1 MYRVLIF
8 FLVSLIFVGEIFAQ
22 SRRAAATGQIA
33 GTPPP
38 TTVVTNDSSA
48 KELYEEA
55 NGYAKKKFGEY
66 ESKKIPFND
75 NLLKFTYR
83 EQRQLA
89 AKYAALVVT
98 RQNLT
103 SEDTYYLAMLNWLA
117 DNSEKAD
124 ENFRKFLATE
134 NPPADKTQTARS
146 VVIVVAARNKNFDE
160 AEKLLGEYLKTDP
173 VKLSERARME
183 SELAKSYRSE
193 KNYGKAAAHAEESY
207 RATKAVFQDSA
218 SRAGGIDA
226 LLDAGM
232 TVYEIYRDDKKE
244 KEAGNALEDLR
255 KTAAFVGSSAL
266 YYKAVDENIK
276 YLIATNR
283 KPAALQMFAD
293 TLVQAGKDFSSKP
306 LQEDVSSRLKR
317 REKHY
322 KLLGE
327 IAPEFAFIDSWL
339 GETPKPL
346 ASLRGKVVLI
356 DFWATWCAPCIAAF
370 PSLTEWHE
378 TFQKDGLEIIGVTK
392 YYNRAEGV
400 DVTNAEEIE
409 FLKRYKKANRL
420 PYYFAVAKDGRDQ
433 STYGAGSIPTA
444 VLIDRKG
451 TIRYIE
457 TGTSRTRE
465 AEIRQEIEK
474 LLAEK

>member
-8 FLVSLIFVGEIFAQ
+8 FLFLSIFVSEVSAQ
-22 SRRAAATGQIA
+22 SRRAVATGQVA
-33 GTPPP
+33 GTSAA
-38 TTVVTNDSSA
+38 TATVTNDSSA

-55 NGYAKKKFGEY
+55 NGYAKKKFAEY
-66 ESKKIPFND
+66 EGKKIPFNP

-83 EQRQLA
+83 EQKQLA

-103 SEDTYYLAMLNWLA
+103 SEDVYYLAMLNWLA
-117 DNSEKAD
+117 DNSENATT
-124 ENFRKFLATE
+124 NFQKFLASE
-134 NPPADKTQTARS
+134 NPPVDKLQTARS
-146 VVIVVAARNKNFDE
+146 VLVVVAARKKIFDE
-160 AEKLLGEYLKTDP
+160 AEKFLSEYLKTDP
-173 VKLSERARME
+173 VRLNERARME
-183 SELAKSYRSE
+183 SELAKSYLAE

-207 RATKAVFQDSA
+207 RATKATFQDSA
-218 SRAGGIDA
+218 SRANGIDL

-232 TVYEIYRDDKKE
+232 TVYEIYRADGKQ

-266 YYKAVDENIK
+266 YYTAVDENIK

-283 KPAALQMFAD
+283 KPIALQMLAD
-293 TLVQAGKDFSSKP
+293 TLVQAEKDFTSKP
-306 LQEDVSSRLKR
+306 LQEDVVRRLKR

-327 IAPEFAFIDSWL
+327 TAPELTVIESWL
-339 GETPKPL
+339 DENPKTL

-370 PSLTEWHE
+370 PNLTEWHE
-378 TFQKDGLEIIGVTK
+378 TFQKDGLEILGVTK
-392 YYNRAEGV
+392 FYGEAEGV
-400 DVTNAEEIE
+400 KMNQAEEIE
-409 FLKRYKKANRL
+409 FLKRFKKANRL
-420 PYYFAVAKDGRDQ
+420 PYEFAVAKDHTNQ
-433 STYGAGSIPTA
+433 SVYGAGSIPTT

-451 TIRYIE
+451 IVRYIE
-457 TGTSRTRE
+457 TGTSRSRE
-465 AEIRQEIEK
+465 EELRQEIEK
-474 LLAEK
+474 LLVEK